1 MSDLLQLVSQPW
13 PWYVSGPLIGL
24 TVPALLLFG
33 GKRFG
38 ISSSLRHACA
48 AVLPAT
54 KTDYFRYPWR
64 QLGGWNLMFVV
75 GMVVGGWIAA
85 SLLTPAGA
93 MVPISD
99 ATVADLAALGV
110 AHGPGL
116 VPADIFT
123 WSALATPTGFLV
135 IVVGGFFVGFGS
147 RYADGCTSGHGI
159 TGLATFQ
166 LPSLIAVLGF
176 FAGGLLVTYFLLPI
190 VL

>member
-1 MSDLLQLVSQPW
+1 MNDIVQLLSQPW

-38 ISSSLRHACA
+38 VSSSLRHACA
-48 AVLPAT
+48 ALLPAGRS
-54 KTDYFRYPWR
+54 DYFRYPWK
-64 QLGGWNLMFVV
+64 QLGGWNLMFVG
-75 GMVVGGWIAA
+75 GMVVGGWMAA
-85 SLLTPAGA
+85 TLLTS
-93 MVPISD
+93 SD
-99 ATVADLAALGV
+99 AVVQISAATVTDLAALGV
-110 AHGPGL
+110 THGPGL
-116 VPADIFT
+116 VPEEIFR
-123 WSALATPTGFLV
+123 WSSLATPAGFLI

-166 LPSLIAVLGF
+166 LSSLIAVLGF
-176 FAGGLLVTYFLLPI
+176 FAGGLLVTHVLLPI